1 MAKRANDSKDPGRAR
16 TRSAIL
22 DLLKRDGPQDAKTLA
37 DALDVSAMAVRQHL
51 YDLEAQKLVDYAEQ
65 SRAIG
70 RPAKLW
76 RLTEAANRFFPD
88 GHAELAAGLI
98 ATMAEAFGDKG
109 MQKMLSLRGEQLTAA
124 YGARIAARAPLKKR
138 LAALAK
144 LRSEE
149 GYMAEVRAE
158 DDGSYLLLEHHCPIC
173 VAAKACSGL
182 CQVELDVFRAV
193 LGADVTV
200 ERSDHILAGA
210 PRCAYRVTHKS

>member
-1 MAKRANDSKDPGRAR
+1 MAKQSDHSREPGPTR

-37 DALDVSAMAVRQHL
+37 DVLGVSAMAVRQHL
-51 YDLEAQKLVDYAEQ
+51 YDLDAQKLVDFTEQ
-65 SRAIG
+65 ARAVG

-76 RLTEAANRFFPD
+76 RLTDQANRFFPD

-98 ATMAEAFGDKG
+98 AAMTQAFGDKG
-109 MQKMLSLRGEQLTAA
+109 MEKMLALRGEQLTQAYRTRVTAA
-124 YGARIAARAPLKKR
+124 APLKKR

-182 CQVELDVFRAV
+182 CQVELEVFRAV
-193 LGADVTV
+193 LGDDVRI

-210 PRCAYRVTHKS
+210 PRCAYRVTSNS